1 MALEIQNGVV
11 ELLPGG
17 QCALLSEAHTRL
29 AALQKSSS
37 PPRIHCYLGTRN
49 VFESEQMLALF
60 KKLGLQVTF
69 SPGTGTALDPEQRFH
84 LANFLD
90 GVRARYESDV
100 TRNRFY
106 RRWRDEALST
116 GFAAYDAAHVSLPRT
131 PRQLPSVRG
140 WLRQLF
146 QPGAVQQETNRIAE
160 ANSAAKSAAPV
171 ARPTTGRILIC
182 GWYGTET
189 LGDKAILGGV
199 IAAARRV
206 RPDVIVDVASL
217 EPYVS
222 HMTSRQM
229 PDLGIDRVLGPADA
243 RKAVQAG
250 NYEMVV
256 VGGGPLMS
264 PVPWCTHL
272 LELVSDARRVGAKT
286 VVAGCGVGPLFVEH
300 RNAAIQH
307 LLELA
312 DEVVLRDRASAE
324 CAKNA
329 LGVTRSCATGLDPAF
344 IWIRDHLSP
353 AVERNPNQILL
364 ALRDWPISEFAASMN
379 QTEAEKLKARFEAE
393 LHCMLETL
401 VRENASL
408 QIVPFCMHKY
418 SVGGDDRIFYRR
430 LLADF
435 PEILA
440 CLDDRHRSP
449 SEDLQTIARSR
460 AMFAMRFHSVVFALA
475 TSTPFVAVDYTM
487 GGKIQGLLRDVNE
500 TERLL
505 PMDSFD
511 GRKAAKDLLSATP
524 PAAGLQSSVAATET
538 TLSEAFRRAWQDP
551 AGSPGGRP

>member
-1 MALEIQNGVV
+1 MALEIQSGVV

-17 QCALLSEAHTRL
+17 QCALLSEARARL
-29 AALQKSSS
+29 AALQKSPH
-37 PPRIHCYLGTRN
+37 PPRIHCYLGAHN

-60 KKLGLQVTF
+60 EEQGLQATF
-69 SPGTGTALDPEQRFH
+69 SPGTGSALDPEQRFH

-90 GVRARYESDV
+90 GVRARYESDI

-106 RRWRDEALST
+106 RRWRDEVLST
-116 GFAAYDAAHVSLPRT
+116 GVAAYDAAHVSLPRA

-140 WLRQLF
+140 WLRELF
-146 QPGAVQQETNRIAE
+146 QPSAVRQEANRIAQ
-160 ANSAAKSAAPV
+160 ANAAAKSAAPV
-171 ARPTTGRILIC
+171 ARPATGRMLIC

-229 PDLGIDRVLGPADA
+229 PDLGVDRVLGPAEA

-250 NYEMVV
+250 NYEMVA

-272 LELVSDARRVGAKT
+272 LELISDARRVGAKT
-286 VVAGCGVGPLFVEH
+286 VVAGCGVGPLFVKH

-312 DEVVLRDRASAE
+312 DEVVLRDRASVE
-324 CAKNA
+324 CAKND
-329 LGVTRSCATGLDPAF
+329 LGVTRPCASGLDPAF

-379 QTEAEKLKARFEAE
+379 RADARKLKARFQAE
-393 LHCMLETL
+393 LRCMLETL
-401 VRENASL
+401 IRENASL
-408 QIVPFCMHKY
+408 HIVPFCMHKY
-418 SVGGDDRIFYRR
+418 SVGGDDRLFYRR

-440 CLDDRHRSP
+440 RLDDRHRTP
-449 SEDLQTIARSR
+449 AEDLQTIARSR
-460 AMFAMRFHSVVFALA
+460 AIFAMRFHSVVFALGTA
-475 TSTPFVAVDYTM
+475 TPFVAIDYTM
-487 GGKIQGLLRDVNE
+487 GGKIQGLLNDVGE
-500 TERLL
+500 IGRLISIK
-505 PMDSFD
+505 DFD
-511 GRKAAKDLLSATP
+511 GRRAAAQLL
-524 PAAGLQSSVAATET
+524 AAASSVTDLSSAIAA
-538 TLSEAFRRAWQDP
+538 SEAELTGAFGRAW
-551 AGSPGGRP
+551 GRN